1 MYNNLCCTSGVVQM
15 ACVDAV
21 AVAVATTTTTTTT
34 NIALCHGINLIH
46 FDNYCTVYNFDNYCT
61 VFVAVIM
68 TNKRRQR

>member
-15 ACVDAV
+15 ACVDDV
-21 AVAVATTTTTTTT
+21 AVAVAAATTTT

-61 VFVAVIM
+61 VFASSP
-68 TNKRRQR
+68 